1 MSIVKTD
8 SMYSVMDY
16 YGKHSS
22 DVSRICF
29 SKSIA
34 ECPSGFT
41 VVNVVARF
49 AFHV

>member
-8 SMYSVMDY
+8 TMYSIMDY

-29 SKSIA
+29 SDSIA

-41 VVNVVARF
+41 VVSVVIRF
-49 AFHV
+49 VLHF